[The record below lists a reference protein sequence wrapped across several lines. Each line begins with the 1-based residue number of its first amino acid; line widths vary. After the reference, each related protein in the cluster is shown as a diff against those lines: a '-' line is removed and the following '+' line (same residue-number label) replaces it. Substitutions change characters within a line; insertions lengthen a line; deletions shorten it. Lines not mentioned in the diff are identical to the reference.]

1 MSSRLYY
8 ACCFAFV
15 LPYLTI
21 AAVLLHNSLRR
32 ALWRRGKDL
41 RRPNPAFCSS
51 SAALGTILLFTQIFY
66 RPSVAHVVE
75 VREQIDVDED
85 DSGDPETPGKQL
97 HRQLRRIRR
106 GESIDSLRV
115 RL

>member
-1 MSSRLYY
+1 MSSSLYN

-21 AAVLLHNSLRR
+21 AAVLLHNSLRCAR
-32 ALWRRGKDL
+32 WKKRR
-41 RRPNPAFCSS
+41 RRDRAFCSS
-51 SAALGTILLFTQIFY
+51 SAALGTILLFAQIFY
-66 RPSVAHVVE
+66 RPSVAHVAELRQQV
-75 VREQIDVDED
+75 DVDED
-85 DSGDPETPGKQL
+85 DSGDLETPGEVL

-106 GESIDSLRV
+106 GEPVGRLRV